1 MLPLILPLIAFAL
14 PLTVIARNEKRPVG
28 RPWLFSLGSFS
39 AALGALCQELW
50 MFYRR
55 SGAGDVSGIL
65 DTAGAV
71 LIIGIGISVVCIVLN
86 LIALGLSY
94 GDGGRQD

>member
-1 MLPLILPLIAFAL
+1 MVPVLLPAVAFAL
-14 PLTVIARNEKRPVG
+14 PAVVIMRNEKRPVR
-28 RPWLFSLGSFS
+28 RPWLFSLGSFA

-50 MFYRR
+50 VFYRR
-55 SGAGDVSGIL
+55 AGSGDVSGIL

-71 LIIGIGISVVCIVLN
+71 LAIGIAVSALCLLLN

-94 GDGGRQD
+94 GDKDEKG